1 MENLKIYNGAFL
13 KLFSI
18 DNEEL
23 ESLKYQS
30 IDSWDSVGH
39 MALIAE
45 IEEKFN
51 IEMDIDDI
59 IEFSDYKKE
68 RNSKYNRNFIKMPIN
83 EISKNLNYDI
93 NQI

>member
-59 IEFSDYKKE
+59 IEFSDYKKGKE
-68 RNSKYNRNFIKMPIN
+68 ILKKYEV
-83 EISKNLNYDI
+83 EIL
-93 NQI
+93 

>member
-59 IEFSDYKKE
+59 IEFSDYKKGKE
-68 RNSKYNRNFIKMPIN
+68 ILKKYDRNFIKMPIN
-83 EISKNLNYDI
+83 EISKKI
-93 NQI
+93 